1 MKISFDFD
9 GCLGDNKFVQ
19 LICKVFQSAGHDVFI
34 ITSRD
39 PKMKNSDV
47 WKLAEE
53 FKIPFENVHMTNG
66 SLKVHTF
73 MELDMDLHFDNSF
86 DEIVAINDMFEGN
99 NPMGKSFDMPAILTN
114 FDTEEMGYIY
124 NFINNGGNR

>member
-1 MKISFDFD
+1 MKVSFDFD

-19 LICKVFQSAGHDVFI
+19 LICKVFQSAGHDVYI
-34 ITSRD
+34 LTSRD
-39 PKMKNSDV
+39 PQMENRDV

-73 MELDMDLHFDNSF
+73 MILGIDLHFDNSF
-86 DEIVAINDMFEGN
+86 DEIVAINDMFK
-99 NPMGKSFDMPAILTN
+99 KSDDMPAILTN
-114 FDTEEMGYIY
+114 FDTEEMGFIY
-124 NFINNGGNR
+124 NYTNNGQNR

>member
-1 MKISFDFD
+1 LTISFDFD

-19 LICKVFQSAGHDVFI
+19 LICKVFQSAGHEVFI

-39 PKMKNSDV
+39 PQMGNRDV

-73 MELDMDLHFDNSF
+73 MILGIDLHFDNSF
-86 DEIVAINDMFEGN
+86 DEIVAINDMFK
-99 NPMGKSFDMPAILTN
+99 KSDDMPAILTN
-114 FDTEEMGYIY
+114 FDTEEMGFIY
-124 NFINNGGNR
+124 NYTNNGQNR

>member
-1 MKISFDFD
+1 MKVSFDFD

-19 LICKVFQSAGHDVFI
+19 LICKTFQSVGHEVFI

-39 PKMKNSDV
+39 PQMGNRDV

-66 SLKVHTF
+66 SLKVHKF
-73 MELDMDLHFDNSF
+73 MELGMDLHFDNSF
-86 DEIVAINDMFEGN
+86 DEVLVINDMFEGN
-99 NPMGKSFDMPAILTN
+99 NPMSKSPDMPAILTN
-114 FDTEEMGYIY
+114 FDTEEMGFIY
-124 NFINNGGNR
+124 NYINNGQNR

>member
-1 MKISFDFD
+1 MKVSFDFD

-19 LICKVFQSAGHDVFI
+19 LICKVFQSAGHEVFI

-39 PKMKNSDV
+39 PQMGNRDV

-66 SLKVHTF
+66 SLKVHKF
-73 MELDMDLHFDNSF
+73 MELGMDLHFDNSF
-86 DEIVAINDMFEGN
+86 DEIVAINDMFK
-99 NPMGKSFDMPAILTN
+99 KSDDMPAILTN
-114 FDTEEMGYIY
+114 FDTEEMSFIY
-124 NFINNGGNR
+124 NYTNNGQNR

>member
-1 MKISFDFD
+1 MKVSFDFD

-19 LICKVFQSAGHDVFI
+19 LICKVFQSVGHEVFI

-39 PKMKNSDV
+39 PQMGNRDV

-73 MELDMDLHFDNSF
+73 MILGIDLHFDNSF
-86 DEIVAINDMFEGN
+86 DEIVAINDMFK
-99 NPMGKSFDMPAILTN
+99 KSDDMPAILTN
-114 FDTEEMGYIY
+114 FDTEEMGFIY
-124 NFINNGGNR
+124 NYTNNGQNR

>member
-19 LICKVFQSAGHDVFI
+19 LICKVFQSSGYDVFI

-39 PKMKNSDV
+39 PQMENRDV

-53 FKIPFENVHMTNG
+53 FKIPFERVHMTNG
-66 SLKVHTF
+66 SLKVHKF
-73 MELDMDLHFDNSF
+73 MELGMDLHFDNSF
-86 DEIVAINDMFEGN
+86 DEVVAINDMFEGN
-99 NPMGKSFDMPAILTN
+99 NPMSKSSDMPAILTN
-114 FDTEEMGYIY
+114 FDTEEMSYIY
-124 NFINNGGNR
+124 NYINSGDR

>member
-1 MKISFDFD
+1 VKISFDFD
-9 GCLGDNKFVQ
+9 GCLGDNKFIQ
-19 LICKVFQSAGHDVFI
+19 LICKVFQSAGHEVFI

-39 PKMKNSDV
+39 PQMGNRDV

-73 MELDMDLHFDNSF
+73 MILGIDLHFDNSF
-86 DEIVAINDMFEGN
+86 DEIVAINDMFK
-99 NPMGKSFDMPAILTN
+99 KSDDMPAILTN
-114 FDTEEMGYIY
+114 FDTEEMGFIY
-124 NFINNGGNR
+124 NYTNNGQNR

>member
-19 LICKVFQSAGHDVFI
+19 LICKVFQSDGHDIFI

-39 PKMKNSDV
+39 PQMGNRDV

-66 SLKVHTF
+66 SLKVHKF
-73 MELDMDLHFDNSF
+73 MELGMDLHFDNSF
-86 DEIVAINDMFEGN
+86 DEVVAINDMFEGN
-99 NPMGKSFDMPAILTN
+99 NPMSKSPDMPAILTN
-114 FDTEEMGYIY
+114 FDTEEMSYIY
-124 NFINNGGNR
+124 NYINSGDR

>member
-9 GCLGDNKFVQ
+9 GCLGDNKFIQ
-19 LICKVFQSAGHDVFI
+19 LICKVFQSAGHEVFI

-39 PKMKNSDV
+39 PQMGNRDV

-73 MELDMDLHFDNSF
+73 MILGIDLHFDNSF
-86 DEIVAINDMFEGN
+86 DEIVAINDMFK
-99 NPMGKSFDMPAILTN
+99 KSDDMPAILTN
-114 FDTEEMGYIY
+114 FDTEEMGFIY
-124 NFINNGGNR
+124 NYTNNGQNR

>member
-1 MKISFDFD
+1 MKVSFDFD

-39 PKMKNSDV
+39 PQLDNRDV

-73 MELDMDLHFDNSF
+73 MILGIDLHFDNSF
-86 DEIVAINDMFEGN
+86 DEIVAINDMFK
-99 NPMGKSFDMPAILTN
+99 KSDDMPAILTN
-114 FDTEEMGYIY
+114 FDTEEMGFIY
-124 NFINNGGNR
+124 NYTNNGQNR

>member
-1 MKISFDFD
+1 MTISFDFD

-19 LICKVFQSAGHDVFI
+19 LICKVFQSAGHEVFI

-39 PKMKNSDV
+39 PQMGNRDV

-73 MELDMDLHFDNSF
+73 MILGIDLHFDNSF
-86 DEIVAINDMFEGN
+86 DEIVAINDMFK
-99 NPMGKSFDMPAILTN
+99 KSDDMPAILTN
-114 FDTEEMGYIY
+114 FDTEEMGFIY
-124 NFINNGGNR
+124 NYTNNGQNR